1 MPIRTPDAIQHRTEI
16 ERWLKSLK
24 GECIRPGTLPSLEDA
39 RRLVQGYVEHY
50 NNIRLNGAVDYI
62 TPKDMLAGRQQEI
75 HAERDRKLEEA
86 RKQRQVRRQ
95 RAA

>member
-1 MPIRTPDAIQHRTEI
+1 MISAARTRVDAGVFASSINFIRIVAAE
-16 ERWLKSLK
+16 
-24 GECIRPGTLPSLEDA
+24 
-39 RRLVQGYVEHY
+39 GYVEHY
-50 NNIRLNGAVDYI
+50 NNVRLNSAVGYI
-62 TPKDMLAGRQQEI
+62 TPEDMLAGRQREI